1 MDERIELVPLDPLW
15 TSTFEIEADILRERL
30 GNRVLRVS
38 HVGSTAVPTIKAKP
52 IIDIAIESKLYPPS
66 QTIIKPRELIDYSCH
81 GDAGVSGRVWFKK
94 GSPRK
99 INLHW
104 CTENGE
110 VARAHIKFRDALNL
124 NSVLA
129 KEYESLKLAAA
140 NGQNID
146 SFEYAH
152 AKSDFIFK
160 AVAE

>member
-1 MDERIELVPLDPLW
+1 MNERIELVPHDPLW
-15 TSTFEIEADILRERL
+15 TSTFEIEADILREKL

-66 QTIIKPRELIDYSCH
+66 QTIIKLLELIDYSCR

-104 CTENGE
+104 CPENGE
-110 VARAHIKFRDALNL
+110 VAGAQIKFRDALNL

-129 KEYESLKLAAA
+129 KQYEWPRLAAA
-140 NGQNID
+140 NGQHID
-146 SFEYAH
+146 CFEYAH
-152 AKSDFIFK
+152 AKSDFVFK
-160 AVAE
+160 VVAE

>member
-1 MDERIELVPLDPLW
+1 MLRRPVEL
-15 TSTFEIEADILRERL
+15 
-30 GNRVLRVS
+30 
-38 HVGSTAVPTIKAKP
+38 KKP

-66 QTIIKPRELIDYSCH
+66 QTIIKLADLIDYSSY

-104 CTENGE
+104 CPENGE
-110 VARAHIKFRDALNL
+110 VARAQIKFRDALNL

-129 KEYESLKLAAA
+129 KECESLKLAAA
-140 NGQNID
+140 NGQHSD

-160 AVAE
+160 VVAE